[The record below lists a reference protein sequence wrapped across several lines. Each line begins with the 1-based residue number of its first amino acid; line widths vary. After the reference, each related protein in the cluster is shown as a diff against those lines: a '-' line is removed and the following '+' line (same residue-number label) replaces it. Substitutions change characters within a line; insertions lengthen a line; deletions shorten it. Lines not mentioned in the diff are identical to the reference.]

1 MVIFRFWGYFDLFLV
16 SRVFWSIFRF
26 RGWGVLVIF
35 VVFDHI
41 WSFYRFKGAILV
53 ILKDFKSTLVILKF
67 KGHFCNFNYW
77 VVGWVRV
84 YP

>member
-1 MVIFRFWGYFDLFLV
+1 MGI
-16 SRVFWSIFRF
+16 FWSIFRF
-26 RGWGVLVIF
+26 QRVFWSFFRFWAVWGF
-35 VVFDHI
+35 SNFCGFFYHI
-41 WSFYRFKGAILV
+41 WSFYRLKGAILV

-77 VVGWVRV
+77 VVGWVGV